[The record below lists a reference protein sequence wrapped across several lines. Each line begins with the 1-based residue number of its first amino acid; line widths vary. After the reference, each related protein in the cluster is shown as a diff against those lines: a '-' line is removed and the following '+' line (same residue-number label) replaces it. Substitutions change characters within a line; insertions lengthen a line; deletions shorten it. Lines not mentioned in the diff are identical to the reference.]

1 MALLPAC
8 GCACLQVCMD
18 GRWRV
23 ITGPVLVTKHPVTH
37 PGDVRKLTAVDR
49 PALRHHKNELVF
61 SVQGDR

>member
-1 MALLPAC
+1 
-8 GCACLQVCMD
+8 MD

-23 ITGPVLVTKHPVTH
+23 ITGPVLVTKLPVTH